1 MRAKYNEMAAQD
13 KSRFAREK
21 QEYVMQP
28 HTGRW
33 RGARAKKDPNA
44 PKRNVPGF
52 MWFSNEE
59 RGKVR
64 ALNPGMRVG
73 DCAKELSRRWAMADP
88 ETKARFE
95 QMAFEDKQRYERE
108 KHEFHMAQRQ
118 KELNRPRPI
127 ESTSSEPTFQA
138 SSSSSSS
145 QPSITWN
152 PNPGNSSN
160 PGNPGTSGNPGP
172 SVTPGNNN
180 PLPLVQQ
187 NTSPPISQVHP
198 TSPPLHIIN
207 HHPTP
212 SPTIRYGY

>member
-1 MRAKYNEMAAQD
+1 MTLALCAGPP
-13 KSRFAREK
+13 KS
-21 QEYVMQP
+21 
-28 HTGRW
+28 
-33 RGARAKKDPNA
+33 N
-44 PKRNVPGF
+44 
-52 MWFSNEE
+52 
-59 RGKVR
+59 
-64 ALNPGMRVG
+64 
-73 DCAKELSRRWAMADP
+73 SRRWAMADP

-138 SSSSSSS
+138 SSSSGSSSQANNS
-145 QPSITWN
+145 QPSISWN
-152 PNPGNSSN
+152 SNPSNSTN
-160 PGNPGTSGNPGP
+160 PGNPGTSG
-172 SVTPGNNN
+172 TPGNNN
-180 PLPLVQQ
+180 PLPIVQQ

-198 TSPPLHIIN
+198 TSPPIHIIN